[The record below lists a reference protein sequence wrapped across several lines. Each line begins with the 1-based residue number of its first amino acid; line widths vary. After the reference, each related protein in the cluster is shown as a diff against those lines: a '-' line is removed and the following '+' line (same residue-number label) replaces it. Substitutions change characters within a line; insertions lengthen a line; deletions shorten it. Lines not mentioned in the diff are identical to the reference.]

1 MLFIIMLN
9 KLSVDIINKIIK
21 EVNADENRKIIN
33 NNLINPL
40 SNEIISR
47 IFPYLITTFCIYI
60 LILIFII
67 LIMIILIQKKNTI

>member
-1 MLFIIMLN
+1 MLN
-9 KLSVDIINKIIK
+9 KLSVDIISKIIK
-21 EVNADENRKIIN
+21 EVNIDENKRIIN
-33 NNLINPL
+33 DSLINPL

-67 LIMIILIQKKNTI
+67 LIMIILIQKKKYYIII

>member
-1 MLFIIMLN
+1 MLN

-21 EVNADENRKIIN
+21 EVDVDENRKIIN

-67 LIMIILIQKKNTI
+67 LIMVILNTL